1 MKVSEIGK
9 VKLYNSAFK
18 VAHLLWAAAMR
29 FYIFPKG
36 NRPLLSCHFS
46 LVLKVRVFG
55 TRKWP
60 TGKDSLSYGSQ
71 SKHAK
76 IAIH

>member
-9 VKLYNSAFK
+9 VKLYNPASK

-36 NRPLLSCHFS
+36 NRPLLSCYFS

-55 TRKWP
+55 TRKWLIGQDIP
-60 TGKDSLSYGSQ
+60 S
-71 SKHAK
+71 
-76 IAIH
+76 

>member
-9 VKLYNSAFK
+9 VKLYNPASK

-46 LVLKVRVFG
+46 LVLKVRVFWYSKMAYRQG
-55 TRKWP
+55 H
-60 TGKDSLSYGSQ
+60 SQ
-71 SKHAK
+71 LG
-76 IAIH
+76 

>member
-9 VKLYNSAFK
+9 VKLYNPASK

-46 LVLKVRVFG
+46 LVLKVRVF
-55 TRKWP
+55 W
-60 TGKDSLSYGSQ
+60 Y
-71 SKHAK
+71 SKMAYRQGHSELG
-76 IAIH
+76 